1 MRLVRDFDRVR
12 IYSPTA
18 EHARAVAEEGGAE
31 AVASA
36 EEAVR
41 GADVVVTATNA
52 SEPVLSREWLKEG
65 AHVNA
70 IGGRPPQMTELD
82 PETIAAA
89 ALYVDRRESAENEA
103 GDYRRAL
110 EEGAIGPD
118 HIRAE
123 LGEVLI
129 GSAAGRSG
137 GELTIFRS
145 LGLAVEDL
153 AAAEYVVRRARETG
167 AGTEVRLL
175 IPLEEIRRAQ
185 ETIAGTAVR
194 TPLVRLHAPESPAE
208 IYLKLENLQPIG
220 SFKIRGAYNA
230 ARKAGDV
237 SAGLVTASAGN
248 MAQGVAWAARELG
261 VPCTVIAPDHAPETK
276 VAAIERLGGRVIKLP
291 FAEWWTVIEE
301 SRYEGVDGVFLHP
314 VENEDVMAGN
324 GTIGLELLEDLP
336 DPDAV
341 LVPWGGGG
349 LLTGIASAVKALRP
363 ETKVYGCEIETA
375 APLNAT
381 LEAGEPTGD
390 RVPDDVRRRRRS
402 ESAAAEDVGAG

>member
-1 MRLVRDFDRVR
+1 M
-12 IYSPTA
+12 
-18 EHARAVAEEGGAE
+18 
-31 AVASA
+31 
-36 EEAVR
+36 
-41 GADVVVTATNA
+41 N
-52 SEPVLSREWLKEG
+52 
-65 AHVNA
+65 
-70 IGGRPPQMTELD
+70 
-82 PETIAAA
+82 
-89 ALYVDRRESAENEA
+89 
-103 GDYRRAL
+103 
-110 EEGAIGPD
+110 
-118 HIRAE
+118 
-123 LGEVLI
+123 
-129 GSAAGRSG
+129 
-137 GELTIFRS
+137 
-145 LGLAVEDL
+145 
-153 AAAEYVVRRARETG
+153 
-167 AGTEVRLL
+167 
-175 IPLEEIRRAQ
+175 
-185 ETIAGTAVR
+185 
-194 TPLVRLHAPESPAE
+194 APESRAE

-230 ARKAGDV
+230 ARQAKDV

-324 GTIGLELLEDLP
+324 GTIGLEILEDLP

-381 LEAGEPTGD
+381 LEAGEPREVEYQTTFVDGAGAKALLPKMWALAKPLLD
-390 RVPDDVRRRRRS
+390 GAHAASLD
-402 ESAAAEDVGAG
+402 ETAAAIRLMAERARVIAEGAGALAPAAALSGRAGGGKIVCIVSGGNIDFSKLTVILEGGTP